1 MNQGFVDE
9 LIAQHTGSQ
18 TTKKSKKGGTDVEK
32 LMTDPRFKVMFEDE
46 EFKRDPKTEAL
57 KRQIQ
62 VSEVLMRKA
71 PNRLIDCLTLLW
83 CNRLTEMASRCKEP
97 MTLTIATWSKCSSRR
112 RRRVT

>member
-18 TTKKSKKGGTDVEK
+18 TTKKSKKGGMDVEK

-71 PNRLIDCLTLLW
+71 PNRLIDCLIYCFINCL
-83 CNRLTEMASRCKEP
+83 
-97 MTLTIATWSKCSSRR
+97 ID
-112 RRRVT
+112 